1 MEYFIELLFSGLTR
15 GSIYALIAL
24 GYTMVYGIIGLIN
37 FAHGEIYMIGAFTS
51 FIVATVLSIYGF
63 PLLGIIVIAGLA
75 AAVWSS
81 AYGFTIE
88 RLAYKPLRNAPR
100 LSPLISAIGM
110 SIFLQNY
117 VLLAQTSDFMPFPEL
132 IPEFD
137 FMEPYAH
144 VIGSSDMVILVTTAL
159 IMVGLTFLIKF
170 SRIGKAMRATS
181 QDRTM
186 AMLVGINVNRIIST
200 TFIIG
205 SALAAIGGMLIA
217 SHIGQINFFIG
228 FIAGIKAFTAAVLG
242 GIGSIPGAVLGSMVL
257 GLTESF
263 ATGYIS
269 SDYEDVFAFSILVL
283 ILIFGVLK
291 PTINKLTH
299 PVVVKGEAEGEEGAA
314 GGAEGAEGEAEGE
327 GKLLPRKEGEPLL
340 LTGSESYVEVLDA
353 ARDLIHEDPKRV
365 AQLMKAWVAEDAN
378 G

>member
-37 FAHGEIYMIGAFTS
+37 FAHGEIYMIGAFTAFVVS
-51 FIVATVLSIYGF
+51 TVLSIYGF
-63 PLLGIIVIAGLA
+63 PLLGIVVIAGLA
-75 AAVWSS
+75 AAVWAG

-88 RLAYKPLRNAPR
+88 KLAYRPLRHAPR

-117 VLLAQTSDFMPFPEL
+117 VLLAQSSDFLPFPQL
-132 IPEFD
+132 IPDFD

-144 VIGSSDMVILVTTAL
+144 MVGSSEVVIILTTATS
-159 IMVGLTFLIKF
+159 MVLLTLLIKF
-170 SRIGKAMRATS
+170 TRMGKAMRATS

-186 AMLVGINVNRIIST
+186 AMLVGINVDRVIST

-242 GIGSIPGAVLGSMVL
+242 GIGSVPGAVLGGFVL

-263 ATGYIS
+263 ATGYVS
-269 SDYEDVFAFSILVL
+269 SDYEDVFAFSLLVL
-283 ILIFGVLK
+283 ILIFK
-291 PTINKLTH
+291 PSGIL
-299 PVVVKGEAEGEEGAA
+299 GRAETQ
-314 GGAEGAEGEAEGE
+314 
-327 GKLLPRKEGEPLL
+327 K
-340 LTGSESYVEVLDA
+340 V
-353 ARDLIHEDPKRV
+353 
-365 AQLMKAWVAEDAN
+365 
-378 G
+378 

>member
-1 MEYFIELLFSGLTR
+1 MDTLLQQLINGLTL
-15 GSIYALIAL
+15 GAVYALVAL

-63 PLLGIIVIAGLA
+63 PLLSIVLLAGLA
-75 AAVWSS
+75 AAVWSAS
-81 AYGFTIE
+81 YGFTIE
-88 RLAYKPLRNAPR
+88 RIAYRPLRQAPR
-100 LSPLISAIGM
+100 LSALISAIGM

-117 VLLAQTSDFMPFPEL
+117 VLLAQTSDFQPFPEL
-132 IPEFD
+132 IPDFD

-144 VIGSSDMVILVTTAL
+144 VVGSSDIVILLTTAVSM
-159 IMVGLTFLIKF
+159 IALTLLIKF
-170 SRIGKAMRATS
+170 SRVGKAMRATS

-186 AMLVGINVNRIIST
+186 AMLVGINVNNVISM

-242 GIGSIPGAVLGSMVL
+242 GIGSIPGAVLGGFVL

-263 ATGYIS
+263 ATGYVS
-269 SDYEDVFAFSILVL
+269 SDYEDVFAFSLLVL
-283 ILIFGVLK
+283 ILIFK
-291 PTINKLTH
+291 PAGLL
-299 PVVVKGEAEGEEGAA
+299 GREETQ
-314 GGAEGAEGEAEGE
+314 
-327 GKLLPRKEGEPLL
+327 K
-340 LTGSESYVEVLDA
+340 V
-353 ARDLIHEDPKRV
+353 
-365 AQLMKAWVAEDAN
+365 
-378 G
+378 